1 LLDRDSSLC
10 FMLPHS
16 RAALH
21 QNQND
26 SKVRIFREGFG
37 ASASLPPPGLFSP
50 QLPQLL
56 VQIDLQ
62 HRFGQ
67 PGQSIQCFDAI
78 SGMASAEIRSH
89 DENLLPVRL

>member
-1 LLDRDSSLC
+1 
-10 FMLPHS
+10 
-16 RAALH
+16 
-21 QNQND
+21 
-26 SKVRIFREGFG
+26 
-37 ASASLPPPGLFSP
+37 
-50 QLPQLL
+50 L